1 MPSFVTNIYLPPL
14 NNKTTSVNNMKKL
27 LLIALLLSGVCATSF
42 GQTKP
47 KAKTKT
53 IDSVSVTSKPS
64 KDLFSDAGMMGMM
77 NSFGPMMSNMA
88 KSVMDAQLDYYKQ
101 PGKIEEIAK
110 LNKQYF
116 DALVKEG
123 FTADQALK
131 IITSDSFLPKGNG
144 VK

>member
-1 MPSFVTNIYLPPL
+1 
-14 NNKTTSVNNMKKL
+14 MKKS
-27 LLIALLLSGVCATSF
+27 LLIGLILSGICTASF
-42 GQTKP
+42 AQTKP
-47 KAKTKT
+47 KSKTKVV
-53 IDSVSVTSKPS
+53 DSVSVISKPS
-64 KDLFSDAGMMGMM
+64 KDFFGDAGMAGMM

-88 KSVMDAQLDYYKQ
+88 KSMMDAQLEYYKQ
-101 PGKIEEIAK
+101 PGKVEEIAK

-131 IITSDSFLPKGNG
+131 IITSDSFLPKSNV